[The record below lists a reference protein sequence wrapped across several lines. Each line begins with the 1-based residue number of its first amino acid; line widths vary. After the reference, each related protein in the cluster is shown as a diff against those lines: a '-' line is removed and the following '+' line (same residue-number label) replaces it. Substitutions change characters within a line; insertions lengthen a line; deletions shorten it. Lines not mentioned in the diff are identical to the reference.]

1 MFKATLL
8 EQSRPFVGLLTMLFL
23 SLSSSCGV
31 KRLQSSQA
39 STPAVPISTIDTL
52 KVKDGPGQVQR
63 LQIDSALAFQEV
75 LKEKRPILNYADQI
89 ESYYRQNNYKPILV
103 PQLLKDEQLEGLIG
117 YLKDT
122 IHHGLKSEYFMP
134 GELEK
139 AMADLQNTAATN
151 NLSLYKNQVALE
163 LLAANSLLKYSII
176 LQFGAVKP
184 QEIDTNYYTPTRTA
198 DSIFI
203 RDVFE
208 ANNIK
213 NYLDSIQPTGK
224 QYLALQ
230 KALLSGTIIP
240 GKTLTDTKN
249 ILIVNLERLRWKNKS
264 NESKYVWVNI
274 ADFTLNVMDQGKSV
288 LKMKV
293 CVGDAEGWHTPQLTS
308 KIHSVQV
315 NPVWNV
321 PVSIARTEISRN
333 VIRNP
338 YYLANKE
345 IEVYQNGKRI
355 DPNGIDWSVTDAG
368 TYSFKQMPGEQ
379 NALGKIKFL
388 FNNLS
393 SIYLHDTPNQSAFRK
408 NNRAIS
414 HGCIRVENPLKLA
427 QSLFGEGPK
436 YEAIKKAMQSGY
448 PRAKYIGL
456 PQQIPVIVSYFT
468 AFVNEAGVLQF
479 CKDIYG
485 LDEPIL
491 NALNDVDKR

>member
-8 EQSRPFVGLLTMLFL
+8 EQSRLFVGLLMMILL

-31 KRLQSSQA
+31 KRLQSGQSATPVLPA
-39 STPAVPISTIDTL
+39 SVMAQ
-52 KVKDGPGQVQR
+52 VKDEPVKMER
-63 LQIDSALAFQEV
+63 PRIDSALAFQEL
-75 LKEKRPILNYADQI
+75 LKEKRAALTYADQLQ
-89 ESYYRQNNYKPILV
+89 SYYQQNNYKPVLV
-103 PQLLKDEQLEGLIG
+103 PRLLLDEQFEGLMG
-117 YLKDT
+117 YLHDT
-122 IHHGLKSEYFMP
+122 LHHGLKPEIFMP
-134 GELEK
+134 EEIEK
-139 AMADLQNTAATN
+139 AMADLHHADTTN
-151 NLSLYKNQVALE
+151 SLSLYKSQVALE
-163 LLAANSLLKYSII
+163 LLAANALLKYSIT

-184 QEIDTNYYTPTRTA
+184 QEIDTNYYTLTKTT

-203 RDVFE
+203 RHVFE
-208 ANNIK
+208 VNNMK
-213 NYLDSIQPTGK
+213 SYLDSIQPKGK

-230 KALLSGTIIP
+230 KALSSEVVIP
-240 GKTLTDTKN
+240 GKTLSATKN
-249 ILIVNLERLRWKNKS
+249 ILIVNLERLRWKNKIS
-264 NESKYVWVNI
+264 EPRYVWVNV
-274 ADFTLNVMDQGKSV
+274 ADFTLNVMDQDKSV

-293 CVGDAEGWHTPQLTS
+293 CVGDPKGWHTPQLTS

-315 NPVWNV
+315 NPVWHV
-321 PVSIARTEISRN
+321 PVSIARTEISSN
-333 VIRNP
+333 VIRDP

-345 IEVYQNGKRI
+345 IEVYQKGKRI
-355 DPNGIDWSVTDAG
+355 DPSGIDWSVTDAG

-388 FNNLS
+388 FNNKS
-393 SIYLHDTPNQSAFRK
+393 SIYLHDTPNQSAFKK

-427 QSLFGEGPK
+427 QALFGEGLK
-436 YEAIKKAMQSGY
+436 YEAIKKAMQRGY

-456 PQQIPVIVSYFT
+456 PQEIPVIVSYFT